1 MPPAAKRAAAAGAA
15 AVGVAVGVVS
25 LAPAASAAADR
36 AVAAAGAPSLP
47 YDWAFHL
54 LSWAAVGYTAAQATR
69 RRRWLTMLALVV
81 AAVAA
86 EAAQGAVPGRTVEAA
101 DLVANLAGIFA
112 GVGVFE
118 RRRAGRRHA
127 AVGGCRG
134 VTAAGR
140 GCRNAAGPGGWC
152 GRCAGVVP
160 APTAAP
166 TAALDAVVADPLA
179 PTPWLPPS
187 APGAALRVAKDPAAD
202 PGALHRLT
210 AGGWATR
217 MSVAANPSTA
227 PETLIWLADDDGDRN
242 IRDRIAAHPSCPGWL
257 RARIGLESSASRMP

>member
-47 YDWAFHL
+47 YDWVFHL
-54 LSWAAVGYTAAQATR
+54 LSWAAVGYTAARATR
-69 RRRWLTMLALVV
+69 RRRWLTILVLVV

-118 RRRAGRRHA
+118 RRRASRRHA
-127 AVGGCRG
+127 AGSCRG
-134 VTAAGR
+134 VTVAGR

-166 TAALDAVVADPLA
+166 TAALEAVVTDPLA

-187 APGAALRVAKDPAAD
+187 PPGAAVRAAKDPATD
-202 PGALHRLT
+202 PGALHRLA
-210 AGGWATR
+210 AGGWGTR
-217 MSVAANPSTA
+217 MAVAANPSTA
-227 PETLIWLADDDGDRN
+227 PETLIWLADADTDRN
-242 IRDRIAAHPSCPGWL
+242 LRDRIAAHPGCPAWL
-257 RARIGLESSASRMP
+257 RARIGLESATA